1 MSASYRERVTA
12 LTEKYGG
19 EWAVQ
24 HAQRLIR
31 LVETIGQ
38 GLAYDPEVIWLAAH
52 MHDWG
57 TLPHWSREG
66 VSHCARSR
74 ELAARQLDK
83 MKLPAAIAE
92 RVLEAIQYHHGGAD
106 DRCLEAQLLRDAD
119 ALDGL
124 GVVGLLREF
133 ACVPTAGST
142 CYSIPTGYGMSG
154 AYERA
159 LIRLENNPR
168 MVRLPRSKKIAA
180 ERAREMRAALD
191 AFQRDSFGLV

>member
-1 MSASYRERVTA
+1 MSASYRQRITA

-31 LVETIGQ
+31 LVETIGH

-57 TLPHWSREG
+57 TLPRWSRDG

-74 ELAARQLDK
+74 ELAAEQLRK
-83 MKLPAAIAE
+83 LKLPEATAE

-106 DRCLEAQLLRDAD
+106 DRCIEAQLLRDAD

-124 GVVGLLREF
+124 GLVGLLREF
-133 ACVPTAGST
+133 ACVPTEGSS

-159 LIRLENNPR
+159 RMRLENNPR
-168 MVRLPRSKKIAA
+168 MVRLPRSKKIAT

-191 AFQRDSFGLV
+191 AFERESFGLV

>member
-1 MSASYRERVTA
+1 MSASYRQRITA

-57 TLPHWSREG
+57 TLPRWSRDG

-74 ELAARQLDK
+74 ELAAEQLQK
-83 MKLPAAIAE
+83 LKLPEETAE

-106 DRCLEAQLLRDAD
+106 DRCMEAQLLRDAD

-124 GVVGLLREF
+124 GLVGLLREF
-133 ACVPTAGST
+133 ACVPTEGSS

-159 LIRLENNPR
+159 RMRLENNPR
-168 MVRLPRSKKIAA
+168 MVRLPRSKKIAS

-191 AFQRDSFGLV
+191 AFERESFGLV